1 MVYRLRDIVLSS
13 VALLVL
19 SPVFLLIC
27 FLLWRSQKR
36 VFFVQ
41 QRPGLDEKPFNLI
54 KFSTMYDVEPG
65 KDEAEMQLE
74 RLTPVGKYLRTW
86 SLDELPQLFN
96 VLKGEMSLVGPR
108 PLLME
113 YVPLYTDSEHKRHAV
128 LPGITGWA
136 QINGRNALSFKQK
149 FSHDLWYV
157 ENKSFLL
164 DVKIMFQTVW
174 KVVGREDIHAN
185 DFTTCERYDGTN

>member
-1 MVYRLRDIVLSS
+1 MVYRLRDIILSTL
-13 VALLVL
+13 ALLVL

-54 KFSTMYDVEPG
+54 KFSTLYDVEPG
-65 KDEAEMQLE
+65 KDEYEMQLE

-113 YVPLYTDSEHKRHAV
+113 YVPLYTESEHKRHDV

-157 ENKSFLL
+157 EHKSLLL
-164 DVKIMFQTVW
+164 DFKIMFQTIW

-185 DFTTCERYDGTN
+185 DFTTSELYDGTN

>member
-1 MVYRLRDIVLSS
+1 M
-13 VALLVL
+13 
-19 SPVFLLIC
+19 
-27 FLLWRSQKR
+27 
-36 VFFVQ
+36 
-41 QRPGLDEKPFNLI
+41 DEKPFNLI

-65 KDEAEMQLE
+65 KDESEMQLE

-96 VLKGEMSLVGPR
+96 VLKGQMSLVGPR
-108 PLLME
+108 PLLMD
-113 YVPLYTDSEHKRHAV
+113 YVPLYTDSEHKRHDV

-136 QINGRNALSFKQK
+136 QVNGRNALSFKQK
-149 FSHDLWYV
+149 FSYDLWYV

-164 DVKIMFQTVW
+164 DLKILFQTIW